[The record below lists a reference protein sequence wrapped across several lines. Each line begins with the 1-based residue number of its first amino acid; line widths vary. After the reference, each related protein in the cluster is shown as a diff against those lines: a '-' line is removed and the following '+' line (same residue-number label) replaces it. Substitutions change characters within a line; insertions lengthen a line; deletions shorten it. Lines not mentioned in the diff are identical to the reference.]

1 MSHARTPLVRAGF
14 TLVELLVVIAII
26 GVLVALLLPAVQAAR
41 ESARRTQCSNQLKQ
55 MGLAIHNHHDTLNQ
69 FPTGGQFPWSA
80 SINDGKNLGPGW
92 PYQILNFTEQA
103 VLWEK
108 GQKDGI
114 DAIRAVPVKMYFC
127 PSRRMAAFQ
136 GGRALMDY
144 ASATPADSPGS
155 WDQYW
160 YGKVHEVETAATY
173 RGMIVRSG
181 NNRKATFGNITDGA
195 SNVMCIGEKWLNRN
209 NYTAGDWHDDC
220 GWSDGWDPD
229 TVRYT
234 GYPLCKD
241 TQTPPTQAGYMFGG
255 AHPAVSLALFGDGSV
270 HNLSFNIDPVTL
282 NRLGDGQDGGNI
294 DSSAVN

>member
-1 MSHARTPLVRAGF
+1 MSCVRSCVGRKGF

-69 FPTGGQFPWSA
+69 FPTGGLYPWSPEM
-80 SINDGKNLGPGW
+80 NDGKNLGPGW
-92 PYQILNFTEQA
+92 AYQILNFTEQA
-103 VLWEK
+103 AVYERA
-108 GQKDGI
+108 QKDGI
-114 DAIRAVPVKMYFC
+114 DAVRPVALKMYFC
-127 PSRRMAAFQ
+127 PSRRMASYQA
-136 GGRALMDY
+136 GRALMDY
-144 ASATPADSPGS
+144 ASATPADAPDS
-155 WDQYW
+155 WDQFW
-160 YGKVHEVETAATY
+160 YGRVHEVDPSGVY
-173 RGMIVRSG
+173 RGMIVRAG
-181 NNRKATFGNITDGA
+181 NNRSSTFGKITDGT
-195 SNVMCIGEKWLNRN
+195 SNVICIGEKWLDSKE
-209 NYTAGDWHDDC
+209 YSTGSWHDDC

-270 HNLSFNIDPVTL
+270 HSLSFTLDPIVL
-282 NRLGDGQDGGNI
+282 NRLGDCQDGATI